1 MKRNHKKSI
10 LIAAGASGG
19 HLFSASGISSELSKR
34 GYKVLLLTD
43 KRVKDLLVN
52 FPAEKTIIIPSD
64 TFTNKSPIKW
74 PIAFI
79 KLLSAF
85 FISFFWILRTR
96 CIFAIGL
103 GGYPSIAPLIA
114 AKFCG
119 LRILIHEQNRI
130 LGRANHFLLPLTDL
144 ITKGFDD
151 NGIVP
156 KKYCHKEKFSGNPVR
171 KEILNFKSIKKSF
184 QKEKFNILIFGGS
197 QGASYFASLIPKVLD
212 EMSDNILNDLKLIQQ
227 VRKEDVELL
236 EENYSKRKINYLVK
250 DFFYDLPEIINEA
263 DLIISRSG
271 ASTISEMAVIGKPCI
286 FIPLP
291 NTLDGDQ
298 EYNSKRLG
306 ECNAAIVYNQG
317 TLKPS
322 TLSKKIEELI
332 INPKTLDMLSENIK
346 NFGFEDA
353 SENIV
358 KFSENLIRK

>member
-1 MKRNHKKSI
+1 M
-10 LIAAGASGG
+10 
-19 HLFSASGISSELSKR
+19 
-34 GYKVLLLTD
+34 
-43 KRVKDLLVN
+43 
-52 FPAEKTIIIPSD
+52 
-64 TFTNKSPIKW
+64 
-74 PIAFI
+74 
-79 KLLSAF
+79 
-85 FISFFWILRTR
+85 
-96 CIFAIGL
+96 
-103 GGYPSIAPLIA
+103 
-114 AKFCG
+114 
-119 LRILIHEQNRI
+119 
-130 LGRANHFLLPLTDL
+130 
-144 ITKGFDD
+144 
-151 NGIVP
+151 
-156 KKYCHKEKFSGNPVR
+156 
-171 KEILNFKSIKKSF
+171 
-184 QKEKFNILIFGGS
+184 
-197 QGASYFASLIPKVLD
+197 
-212 EMSDNILNDLKLIQQ
+212 NDLKLIQQ